1 MKTQRVGNSDLAVSV
16 LSLGTMTFGGETTP
30 KDAEAQLDFAV
41 NNGINLID
49 TAEIYPAPLSPK
61 TYGDSETL
69 IGNWITKRK
78 NRNRIVL
85 STKAAG
91 PGDFI
96 PWVRGGRSKHNK
108 KNLYSV

>member
-1 MKTQRVGNSDLAVSV
+1 MKTQRVGDSDLAVSV

-30 KDAEAQLDFAV
+30 KDAEAQMDFAV

-61 TYGDSETL
+61 TYGDSESL

-78 NRNRIVL
+78 TETNSSIHESRRTWRL
-85 STKAAG
+85 YPLG
-91 PGDFI
+91 Q
-96 PWVRGGRSKHNK
+96 RGQVKT
-108 KNLYSV
+108 